1 MTTGQLSEFQQA
13 MIFQALMADRFLPG
27 DTAAAQVTSMSN
39 ELDAARYL
47 ERIRESIEASRNGGP
62 KPRKSAARK
71 KAGKTRK
78 AKTMKKKTA
87 TKKR

>member
-1 MTTGQLSEFQQA
+1 MPANMSTGQLSEFQQV

-27 DTAAAQVTSMSN
+27 DTAAAEVTSMSN
-39 ELDAARYL
+39 ESDAAQYL
-47 ERIRESIEASRNGGP
+47 DKIRNSIEVSRNGGP
-62 KPRKSAARK
+62 KPRK

-78 AKTMKKKTA
+78 AKTTKKKAA